1 MFKLIKLIGLDWLYG
16 VLCHFQQYFS
26 YILVVSFIGEGN
38 PKKKKRS
45 VANNW
50 QTLSHN
56 VVSCTSPHMGT
67 AFELTTSVVIGT
79 DCTGSCKLIKLK
91 MCSLIE
97 LLFYVFSELRI
108 SVTMATVFN
117 GVLDV
122 TYRSD
127 VSLVPLS
134 WYVSVWQI

>member
-1 MFKLIKLIGLDWLYG
+1 M
-16 VLCHFQQYFS
+16 
-26 YILVVSFIGEGN
+26 
-38 PKKKKRS
+38 
-45 VANNW
+45 
-50 QTLSHN
+50 
-56 VVSCTSPHMGT
+56 
-67 AFELTTSVVIGT
+67 VIGT

-122 TYRSD
+122 TYKSN
-127 VSLVPLS
+127 VSLPIKGQLQLKFN
-134 WYVSVWQI
+134 QIYIMSTNKHMTF